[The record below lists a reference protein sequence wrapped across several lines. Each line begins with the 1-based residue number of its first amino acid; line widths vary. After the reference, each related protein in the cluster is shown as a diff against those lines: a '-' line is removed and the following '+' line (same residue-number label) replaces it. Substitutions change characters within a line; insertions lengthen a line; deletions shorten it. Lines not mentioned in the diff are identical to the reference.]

1 MHSENR
7 ARRLTVTGCLFKFK
21 NKKRIALKWVG
32 PHDPSVAITKIL
44 GLLLVHLYT
53 YIFNPFF
60 LTIKNL
66 LPPQTIIKGGH
77 SIKIKSPTT
86 EKVHLS
92 Q

>member
-21 NKKRIALKWVG
+21 NKKGIALTLVG

-44 GLLLVHLYT
+44 GLFLDHSITFL
-53 YIFNPFF
+53 F

-77 SIKIKSPTT
+77 SIKIKTPTT

>member
-21 NKKRIALKWVG
+21 NKKGIALTLVG

-44 GLLLVHLYT
+44 GLFLDHS
-53 YIFNPFF
+53 YITLFF